1 MAPSAGATEQCCR
14 VWRTSAPGSTGAISF
29 IAQAQGS
36 IYLVSSRKVK
46 IEGIRPWWLR
56 ILSSTVRVAAAAAK
70 EAKEKE
76 KEKEKERKAAKR
88 AELSARRRRKRK
100 LHLPRKLYI
109 CLKEAR
115 ERLRQRA
122 SQSQSV
128 RGLRSLLKVVEVVR
142 RLPHH
147 LQQRTPKSVPL
158 SFQPDL

>member
-1 MAPSAGATEQCCR
+1 MAPSAGATKQCCR
-14 VWRTSAPGSTGAISF
+14 VWRISAPGSTGAISF

-46 IEGIRPWWLR
+46 IEGRR
-56 ILSSTVRVAAAAAK
+56 
-70 EAKEKE
+70 
-76 KEKEKERKAAKR
+76 RKGR
-88 AELSARRRRKRK
+88 LQRELNFSARRRRKRK

-115 ERLRQRA
+115 ERLHQRA
-122 SQSQSV
+122 SQRQSV

-158 SFQPDL
+158 SFQPDF